1 MQQASFPVFTGSDHA
16 VQWTPYSLVAGVLHL
31 GSTPQQGH
39 YRTFMAHSRT
49 EPCATMQ
56 ELTAFSTEPS
66 AQFCGWAGILGP
78 YGETVGLFGEPVLHL
93 VVYRRW

>member
-1 MQQASFPVFTGSDHA
+1 MDSV
-16 VQWTPYSLVAGVLHL
+16 LVAGVLHL

-49 EPCATMQ
+49 EPCAAMQ

>member
-1 MQQASFPVFTGSDHA
+1 
-16 VQWTPYSLVAGVLHL
+16 
-31 GSTPQQGH
+31 
-39 YRTFMAHSRT
+39 MANSRT